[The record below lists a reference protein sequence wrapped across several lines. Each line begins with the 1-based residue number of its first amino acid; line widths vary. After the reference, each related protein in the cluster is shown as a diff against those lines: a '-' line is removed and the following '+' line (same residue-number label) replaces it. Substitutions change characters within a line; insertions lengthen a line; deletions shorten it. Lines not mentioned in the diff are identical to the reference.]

1 MWPFIPRKV
10 MESIPISS
18 APTFRP
24 DEALPEAPDAVSAV
38 KKQEADYI
46 LRVFYILWSAF
57 LDFRETTWTT
67 PIAGV
72 PNHDTLEPVIIVDEL
87 KTDRWNG
94 YWSKFPTD
102 RIPPLQD
109 TTTRVQVLCTGSC
122 LDTAHFTRLIE
133 QVFEGIH
140 DPRPFNSDLINP
152 RHVRHPR
159 RNLLPPRP
167 LPPDHI
173 PPHRPNPHPTLYP
186 SPLVPARN
194 FHPDPPPMGHPP
206 VGPAIRQTRA
216 GHRLAG
222 LCALVHRAGF

>member
-1 MWPFIPRKV
+1 MEIFKKYHGKLVQLEQERLDPESAPETPSNITPDMWPFIPRKI
-10 MESIPISS
+10 MGSIPTSS

-72 PNHDTLEPVIIVDEL
+72 PNYETLESVIIVDEL

-94 YWSKFPTD
+94 YWSKFPAD
-102 RIPPLQD
+102 RMPALQD

-122 LDTAHFTRLIE
+122 LDTAHFSHLIE
-133 QVFEGIH
+133 QVFEGMYDI
-140 DPRPFNSDLINP
+140 
-152 RHVRHPR
+152 
-159 RNLLPPRP
+159 
-167 LPPDHI
+167 
-173 PPHRPNPHPTLYP
+173 
-186 SPLVPARN
+186 
-194 FHPDPPPMGHPP
+194 
-206 VGPAIRQTRA
+206 
-216 GHRLAG
+216 
-222 LCALVHRAGF
+222 

>member
-1 MWPFIPRKV
+1 MAPSRVPFGAMEIFKKYHGKLVQLEQERLDPESAPETPSNITPDMWPFIPRKI
-10 MESIPISS
+10 MGSIPTSS

-72 PNHDTLEPVIIVDEL
+72 PNYETLEPVIIVDEL

-94 YWSKFPTD
+94 YWSKFPAD
-102 RIPPLQD
+102 RMPALQD

-122 LDTAHFTRLIE
+122 LDTAHFSHLIE
-133 QVFEGIH
+133 QVFEGMYDI
-140 DPRPFNSDLINP
+140 
-152 RHVRHPR
+152 
-159 RNLLPPRP
+159 
-167 LPPDHI
+167 
-173 PPHRPNPHPTLYP
+173 
-186 SPLVPARN
+186 
-194 FHPDPPPMGHPP
+194 
-206 VGPAIRQTRA
+206 
-216 GHRLAG
+216 
-222 LCALVHRAGF
+222 